1 MEFSRQEYRSELPL
15 PSPEH
20 LPDSE
25 TEQRSSA
32 LQADSLPF
40 VSPREQF
47 YIIKLINI
55 YFSINYNLMIDLF
68 ITSDRADFA

>member
-1 MEFSRQEYRSELPL
+1 MEFSRQEYQSELPL

-25 TEQRSSA
+25 TEQWSSA

-47 YIIKLINI
+47 YIIKYKTFTVQDTREAVL
-55 YFSINYNLMIDLF
+55 YY
-68 ITSDRADFA
+68 